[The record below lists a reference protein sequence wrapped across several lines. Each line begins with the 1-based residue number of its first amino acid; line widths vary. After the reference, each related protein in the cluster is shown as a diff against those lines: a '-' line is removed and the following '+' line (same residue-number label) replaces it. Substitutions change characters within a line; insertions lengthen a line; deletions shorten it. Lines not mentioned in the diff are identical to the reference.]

1 MPRLYKCAR
10 VVHCSTD
17 MSHTVAERF
26 PLLFAALK
34 NAKDGDSMAGI
45 FEMDSSKK
53 TGACVK
59 ALYDAMAPGE
69 DKTALFNLLRDSWSE
84 TLCSKVTM
92 DKLVEFVSKLHPAV
106 DGEFSRKVSDRL
118 LQKMKLECL
127 LESDTAV
134 EVAEQ
139 AVVDA
144 YAAAFPGNDV
154 RQLKQLIE
162 KEKENEAARNVKQ
175 IMEENRRMAEELA
188 KLKASVPAAVP
199 AGGLTE
205 ERIAELLALE
215 KRHQAAAAKARA
227 SRAEKKMRDDNGA
240 KKSDKGNGS
249 SDDEPVGKK
258 ARLPAPRPAVPK
270 LVAAASSAVPKPTA
284 SSAVP
289 KPAKAAAAYEVEE
302 GTQLISWP

>member
-1 MPRLYKCAR
+1 
-10 VVHCSTD
+10 
-17 MSHTVAERF
+17 
-26 PLLFAALK
+26 
-34 NAKDGDSMAGI
+34 MAGI

-154 RQLKQLIE
+154 RQLKTLIE
-162 KEKENEAARNVKQ
+162 QEKENEAARDVKKL
-175 IMEENRRMAEELA
+175 MEENRRMADELA
-188 KLKASVPAAVP
+188 KFKASVPAAVP

-205 ERIAELLALE
+205 ERIADLLALE
-215 KRHQAAAAKARA
+215 KRHQAAQVAAAKARA
-227 SRAEKKMRDDNGA
+227 SRAEKKMRDDNGT
-240 KKSDKGNGS
+240 KKSDKGHDS